1 MEYQIALSIF
11 SPMATSKYPVQ
22 RWKDYIWSIYVL
34 VGDHWRT
41 HLFDDPVIISN
52 RRASYGL
59 SIRENI
65 VEMEKGRGTMP
76 RSVRV
81 VRAGRK
87 YEGGPSRLFRHLCR
101 MVTRICVPVLQV
113 LRQVHLDVPVKKCTY
128 LWLHLASTVSPA
140 DRPMVP
146 PLLSRHTLSIHCPT
160 VYKVWCVRVPWKWYK
175 I

>member
-1 MEYQIALSIF
+1 
-11 SPMATSKYPVQ
+11 
-22 RWKDYIWSIYVL
+22 
-34 VGDHWRT
+34 
-41 HLFDDPVIISN
+41 
-52 RRASYGL
+52 
-59 SIRENI
+59 
-65 VEMEKGRGTMP
+65 MEKGRGTMP

-113 LRQVHLDVPVKKCTY
+113 QRQVHLDVPVKKCTY

-160 VYKVWCVRVPWKWYK
+160 LQQSIKSDVCEYRGNDIKFNWRSSIKLAIKTAWTQQIPARPTFYEPSAPLPPPSIPYAVL
-175 I
+175 